1 MNTAER
7 ANFER
12 VVESVRARLGEKAF
26 AATWAEGRT
35 MTPEQALATPE
46 RAPVTRQHAVVD
58 HSIAPTFPDE
68 LTAREVEILQLLAR
82 GWSDAQIGERLV
94 ISPRTVSSHL
104 TSIYRKLQVNTRGAA
119 TRYAIEK
126 KLV

>member
-26 AATWAEGRT
+26 AAAWAEGRT

-46 RAPVTRQHAVVD
+46 QAPVTRQQAVVD

-104 TSIYRKLQVNTRGAA
+104 TSIYRKIQVNTRGAA